1 MIVVSENKS
10 KVNENDEL
18 YLVHDD
24 SDGTTRIPSENEKV
38 TEEEIKIR
46 EKIKK
51 KYNLK

>member
-1 MIVVSENKS
+1 MNKNKS
-10 KVNENDEL
+10 KTKENNDL

-24 SDGTTRIPSENEKV
+24 NDGTTRIPDKNDKL
-38 TEEEIKIR
+38 TEEEIKMR